1 MLNYFKKISKKNTC
15 AINSVCSIHPSVHNL
30 YEILMD
36 EVRETCFYLVKLKE
50 FNISNSLIENQCI
63 EALSVFLINT
73 NFNKKNYLNYLGK
86 IYNSKKEVKEK
97 YLKFCQN
104 YQYPSET
111 INSNFEMND
120 KTTIS
125 KLIEHAQNNMAK
137 KEKVKDKSKEY
148 LFSLITIFSKLAC
161 VDLVKIK
168 KFEPD
173 YTEYDFEII
182 RFFALTNGY
191 SIRNEKIKRRITDF
205 SNISYKIQEKLND
218 ILEKRY
224 GKKEKTTI
232 NTNVLNGNSILI
244 TGDDLNELENLLKQI
259 EEKKIENINIYTN
272 AQLITA
278 HSYPYFKHNK
288 HIKGHIESDNAEYD
302 FSNFKGAILITQN
315 FVQKIDNL
323 YRGEIFSNKII
334 SFEKVVDIV
343 DNDYSKLIE
352 TSLNLNENQT
362 NTSYKENIKF
372 ENDFK
377 KISSLIENYKNDEI
391 IVIVGNSNNFEKIDK
406 IEDKSV
412 LNFSTP
418 SQNDILYNS
427 LKLLEEKN
435 IKISLFIYQCTLNN
449 LHILLN
455 LLNHKIDFY
464 LSDCS
469 NFLVNPHVIESLKND
484 FNVQILT

>member
-111 INSNFEMND
+111 INSNFEMDN

-232 NTNVLNGNSILI
+232 
-244 TGDDLNELENLLKQI
+244 
-259 EEKKIENINIYTN
+259 
-272 AQLITA
+272 
-278 HSYPYFKHNK
+278 F
-288 HIKGHIESDNAEYD
+288 
-302 FSNFKGAILITQN
+302 
-315 FVQKIDNL
+315 
-323 YRGEIFSNKII
+323 
-334 SFEKVVDIV
+334 
-343 DNDYSKLIE
+343 
-352 TSLNLNENQT
+352 
-362 NTSYKENIKF
+362 
-372 ENDFK
+372 
-377 KISSLIENYKNDEI
+377 
-391 IVIVGNSNNFEKIDK
+391 
-406 IEDKSV
+406 
-412 LNFSTP
+412 
-418 SQNDILYNS
+418 
-427 LKLLEEKN
+427 
-435 IKISLFIYQCTLNN
+435 
-449 LHILLN
+449 
-455 LLNHKIDFY
+455 
-464 LSDCS
+464 
-469 NFLVNPHVIESLKND
+469 
-484 FNVQILT
+484 